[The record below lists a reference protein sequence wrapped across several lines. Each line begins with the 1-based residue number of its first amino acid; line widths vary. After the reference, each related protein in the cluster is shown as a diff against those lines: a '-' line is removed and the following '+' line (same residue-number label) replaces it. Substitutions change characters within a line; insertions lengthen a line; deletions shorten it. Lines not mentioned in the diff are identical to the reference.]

1 MRNNNK
7 SKKQQG
13 ILNDKIRSKEV
24 RLIDE
29 TGENRGV
36 VLTQDALKR
45 AEDNDLDLVLIS
57 PNSNPPVAKI
67 IDYGKHKFE
76 QQKRKK
82 EQQSNQKKV
91 STKEVRLSPTIDTGD
106 FDVKI
111 RQARKFLEKGDKVQF
126 ALRFRGRMITHNE
139 IGREVINRAVAE
151 VSDIADVEQ
160 RAKMDGRRMFAV
172 VAPIKK

>member
-1 MRNNNK
+1 MRNNKGRKN
-7 SKKQQG
+7 QD
-13 ILNDKIRSKEV
+13 IINDKIRSKEV

-36 VLTQDALKR
+36 VSTSDALKR
-45 AEDNDLDLVLIS
+45 AEDNELDLVLIS

-82 EQQSNQKKV
+82 EQQSNQKKTT
-91 STKEVRLSPTIDTGD
+91 TKEVRLSPTIDVGD
-106 FDVKI
+106 FDVKMK
-111 RQARKFLEKGDKVQF
+111 QARKFLANGDKVQF

-139 IGREVINRAVAE
+139 IGREVINRAVDA
-151 VSDIADVEQ
+151 VSDVSDVEQ
-160 RAKMDGRRMFAV
+160 KAKMDGRRMFAV
-172 VAPIKK
+172 VAPTKK